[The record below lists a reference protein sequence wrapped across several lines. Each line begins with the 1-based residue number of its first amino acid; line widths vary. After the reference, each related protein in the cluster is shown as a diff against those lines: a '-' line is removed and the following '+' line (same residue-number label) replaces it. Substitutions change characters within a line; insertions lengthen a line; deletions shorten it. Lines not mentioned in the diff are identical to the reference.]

1 MEIQPI
7 VSENWHD
14 WNSDNGFS
22 IDLLSYHIRLG
33 FFAAPTDNVGRNC
46 SRNLKAINHSID
58 TGAAGLPM
66 LLKIIIHIFVFSSDG
81 YVVAFYYRQ
90 GTIGSRFG

>member
-33 FFAAPTDNVGRNC
+33 FLRPRPTMLAEIAAVT
-46 SRNLKAINHSID
+46 
-58 TGAAGLPM
+58 
-66 LLKIIIHIFVFSSDG
+66 
-81 YVVAFYYRQ
+81 
-90 GTIGSRFG
+90 